1 MANVD
6 MQTLPKTMQVIG
18 EDSLVQLK
26 MSEPGLIIGLWKV
39 KKAVMVFSNYSLL
52 LLSTASKNI

>member
-6 MQTLPKTMQVIG
+6 MQTLTKSMQIIG

-26 MSEPGLIIGLWKV
+26 MLEPGIIISLWKV
-39 KKAVMVFSNYSLL
+39 KKAVMLFSNCCLL
-52 LLSTASKNI
+52 LLSTASKNL